1 MKPLIFTYGPPG
13 SGKTTIGKRLA
24 EQLNLPFLDMDDE
37 IERRSGKSIP
47 EIFAS
52 EGENGFRQ
60 RESTLLRNV
69 IMEHYGVIALGGGAL
84 LNPQNRKLAQE
95 SGFVVCL
102 SASCDVLMH
111 RLSNDGRQR
120 PLLIGETNADRSARL
135 EALLTQRADHYASF
149 NPVLDTSHKEC
160 EDLVWE
166 VQVRLGVFHVHG
178 MGKGYD
184 VWVSESGFEQIG
196 EALQWRN
203 LHGPIALITDEKVGG
218 IYAERVSRALQQSGY
233 FIGTIAIPPGEQ
245 YKNLQTLSRLWE
257 AMLSYGV
264 ERRSTVIALGGGVV
278 GDLAG
283 FAAAT
288 FMRGLAWV
296 VLPTSL
302 LAMVDASLGG
312 KTGIDLSQG
321 KNLVGAF
328 HPPSLVWVDP
338 KALHTLPNEEL
349 RNGMAE
355 VVKAGVIGDSEL
367 FWQCSKG
374 WQEIQAD
381 WKTVIARAMAV
392 KIRLIQEDPYEKE
405 RRAVLNFGHTIGHAL
420 ETLTNYR
427 LRHGEAVAIGMV
439 IESQLA
445 EAIGL
450 AEAGITE
457 IIRSA
462 LHGLGLP
469 IAMPTGIEVRDLIQV
484 MGYDKKKSGGK
495 IRFAL
500 PKRIGE
506 VVHGVEIPNLERLL
520 EVKG

>member
-1 MKPLIFTYGPPG
+1 MRPLIFIYGPPG
-13 SGKTTIGKRLA
+13 SGKTTIGKCLA

-37 IERRSGKSIP
+37 IEKRSSKSIP

-69 IMEHYGVIALGGGAL
+69 IAERHGVIALGGGCL
-84 LNPQNRKLAQE
+84 LNPENRKLAQE

-102 SASCDVLMH
+102 TASREVLMH

-120 PLLIGETNADRSARL
+120 PLLVGESNADRSARL
-135 EALLTQRADHYASF
+135 EALLIQRADHYASF
-149 NPVLDTSHKEC
+149 HPMIDTSHKVC
-160 EDLVWE
+160 EELIWE

-184 VWVSESGFEQIG
+184 VWVSDNGLEQIG
-196 EALQWRN
+196 EALRWRN
-203 LHGPIALITDEKVGG
+203 LHGPLALITDEKVGG
-218 IYAERVSRALQQSGY
+218 IYAERISRALQQSGY
-233 FIGTIAIPPGEQ
+233 FVGTIAIPPGEQ
-245 YKNLQTLSRLWE
+245 TKNLQTLSRMWE
-257 AMLSYGV
+257 AMLSHNV
-264 ERRSTVIALGGGVV
+264 ERGSTVIALGGGVV

-312 KTGIDLSQG
+312 KTGIDLPKG

-338 KALHTLPNEEL
+338 KALHTLPSEEM

-355 VVKAGVIGDSEL
+355 VVKAGVIGDAEL
-367 FWQCSKG
+367 FRQCSKG

-381 WKTVIARAMAV
+381 WKTTIARAMAV

-405 RRAVLNFGHTIGHAL
+405 RRAALNFGHTVGHAL

-439 IESQLA
+439 VESRLA

-450 AEAGITE
+450 AEADVTE
-457 IIRSA
+457 IIRST
-462 LHGLGLP
+462 LHELGLP
-469 IAMPTGIEVRDLIQV
+469 TAMPKGIEFKDLIQV

-500 PKRIGE
+500 PRRIGE